1 MRERVRNVLVG
12 ACAIGAIGS
21 ASALLF
27 LFGEIESV
35 FVSRWP
41 VEVAFNEAGGLRKG
55 SLVTLNGV
63 PIGAVER
70 VEIWNDR
77 DQPVL
82 VTAML
87 DDGVLLPDPS
97 VPSVQASLLGS
108 GARLELT
115 AVLPLPEPRR
125 HYPVDG
131 TVRLRGRVQPIETRV
146 IDQLDR
152 RLEPMVRSFG
162 ELGALARSLEE
173 LVRAPSVGEDGAKD
187 GAKDGANLRRTIAR
201 LDETLD
207 AARGAIASAT
217 TWLDDEQLRTDL
229 RDAAARA
236 GEFLRDA
243 SLAANRIET
252 LAASVEADASAL
264 RDGALPV
271 LERAGASLA
280 EFERLLAA
288 ARQGDGTVG
297 RLLKD
302 PALFENLSDAA
313 RRLDEAL
320 AKVNLL
326 LDKIREEGV
335 AVDLFGGSR

>member
-1 MRERVRNVLVG
+1 MRERVRNLLVG

-27 LFGEIESV
+27 FFGEIESV

-77 DQPVL
+77 EKPVL
-82 VTAML
+82 VTAMIE
-87 DDGVLLPDPS
+87 DGVGIPDPS
-97 VPSVQASLLGS
+97 LPSVQASLLGS

-115 AVLPLPEPRR
+115 AVLPLPEVPRL
-125 HYPVDG
+125 YPTDG
-131 TVRLRGRVQPIETRV
+131 SVRLRGKVQPIETRL
-146 IDQLDR
+146 IDQLDK

-162 ELGALARSLEE
+162 DLGALARSLDE
-173 LVRAPSVGEDGAKD
+173 LVRAPSGE
-187 GAKDGANLRRTIAR
+187 GANLRATIGKLDTT
-201 LDETLD
+201 LDE
-207 AARGAIASAT
+207 AARAIAAAK
-217 TWLDDEQLRTDL
+217 TWLDDEQLRTDV

-252 LAASVEADASAL
+252 LAASVEADAAVL

-280 EFERLLAA
+280 ELERLLAA
-288 ARQGDGTVG
+288 ALTGDGTVA
-297 RLLKD
+297 RLLRD
-302 PALFENLSDAA
+302 PALFENLADASK
-313 RRLDEAL
+313 RLDDAL
-320 AKVNLL
+320 LKVNLL
-326 LDKIREEGV
+326 LDRIREEGI
-335 AVDLFGGSR
+335 AVDLFGGSRGE